1 MIKTRRILSDFAPC
15 PIKQGNSKAAE
26 QPSHSYPIQSS
37 QEEKYTHTLK
47 HKTLN
52 GFLENL

>member
-1 MIKTRRILSDFAPC
+1 MNDFAPC

-26 QPSHSYPIQSS
+26 QLSHSCPTQSS
-37 QEEKYTHTLK
+37 QEEKYTHTLR